1 MKIYYVKFALHC
13 ILAAGLVIFVYI
25 FMRKLASIDLIP
37 LNSVMPAHT
46 IFSIVCCM
54 TCISDNIKALKEVTD
69 NKEKKSKT
77 KKNQSF

>member
-1 MKIYYVKFALHC
+1 MKIYYVKFVLHC
-13 ILAAGLVIFVYI
+13 ALAVALQIFFYI
-25 FMRKLASIDLIP
+25 VMRKLASIELIP

-54 TCISDNIKALKEVTD
+54 TCISDNLKALKEVTD

-77 KKNQSF
+77 K